1 MRRTSYISSRGSAPR
16 RRTLIALSV
25 AAALLLPAAIAWAC
39 NPQAQMRCANGCL
52 VGPGETLSVSG
63 TYFQTNTDLSLT
75 LNSGSPATTVTTN
88 SGGAFS
94 ASIQAPTQPG
104 SYTLLAKRSD
114 GAARG
119 GLPARLSFE
128 VRAASVTA
136 PAPQGTQ
143 PQAAPNPQQGP
154 AFREPGV
161 VDSPAQE
168 RSGNGVRER
177 SNGNSQRGTPG
188 GTPGTS
194 APLTRAPASNGS
206 GGTPSVSG
214 DTGSDVFAGSV
225 APTGSST
232 TEFGS
237 SPVQDQAPTGASG
250 RSAAG
255 SPSEAAAGGDV
266 WSGFGSGSNASL
278 LPSAT
283 DAAPDGG
290 TGSGFGWGLGLLALG
305 LVSLVSGVAVAE
317 VRRRRALAG
326 S

>member
-1 MRRTSYISSRGSAPR
+1 MRSTPKVPSGGGPPR
-16 RRTLIALSV
+16 RRTLIGFYTV
-25 AAALLLPAAIAWAC
+25 VAALLIPAAIAYAC
-39 NPQAQMRCANGCL
+39 NPQAQMRCAKGCQT
-52 VGPGETLSVSG
+52 GPGETLNVSG
-63 TYFQTNTDLSLT
+63 TYFQTNTGLT
-75 LNSGSPATTVTTN
+75 LTVNGAPAATVTTN

-94 ASIQAPTQPG
+94 TSIQTPTQPG

-114 GAARG
+114 GVGRS

-128 VRAASVTA
+128 VQAASVTT
-136 PAPQGTQ
+136 PQGTQ
-143 PQAAPNPQQGP
+143 PQAVQEPQQGP
-154 AFREPGV
+154 AFSEPGV
-161 VDSPAQE
+161 VDSPAQD
-168 RSGNGVRER
+168 RAGNGGRER
-177 SNGNSQRGTPG
+177 STPNTPSNTPG

-194 APLTRAPASNGS
+194 APITQVPAIGGS
-206 GGTPSVSG
+206 GSVPSVSG

-232 TEFGS
+232 TDFGT
-237 SPVQDQAPTGASG
+237 SPAQDQGATGASG

-283 DAAPDGG
+283 DAAPDNGG
-290 TGSGFGWGLGLLALG
+290 TGSGFGWGIGLLALG
-305 LVSLVSGVAVAE
+305 LVGLVSGVAVAE